1 MIADLAVCKKI
12 MARMSRQVPVDFS
25 HFGVTS
31 VLERLLTSTSDI
43 EEVEA
48 LRMNAFLDMKTG

>member
-1 MIADLAVCKKI
+1 

-31 VLERLLTSTSDI
+31 VLERLLTLTSDI
-43 EEVEA
+43 EEE
-48 LRMNAFLDMKTG
+48 LSGGGIEDERFFGYENRFFII